1 MQFAAY
7 MLAIALF
14 AIAIAL
20 WRNDRLGYWLNLSV
34 VSGAD
39 IIWVLVVVLP
49 GYVPL
54 HVVSFHRHPRQER
67 VPRLHN
73 AVTGGVGHFSCAVP
87 FRGLRYP
94 PFGYAGYF
102 VSVAPETRLD
112 KP

>member
-1 MQFAAY
+1 

-49 GYVPL
+49 G
-54 HVVSFHRHPRQER
+54 
-67 VPRLHN
+67 
-73 AVTGGVGHFSCAVP
+73 
-87 FRGLRYP
+87 
-94 PFGYAGYF
+94 
-102 VSVAPETRLD
+102 
-112 KP
+112 

>member
-1 MQFAAY
+1 MTQTGITQGRTLQLAAY

-49 GYVPL
+49 G
-54 HVVSFHRHPRQER
+54 
-67 VPRLHN
+67 
-73 AVTGGVGHFSCAVP
+73 
-87 FRGLRYP
+87 
-94 PFGYAGYF
+94 
-102 VSVAPETRLD
+102 
-112 KP
+112 